1 MLEIP
6 TFSWFH
12 LKSFYW
18 LYNERGIPMWS
29 ISCEVSCVSS
39 GCWSNHQMFPL
50 SAGGP
55 HQLDCHHRLHCS
67 LKERKH
73 HSCAHPLTHSCS
85 HPCTHAPTH
94 SFIHSLFHHACMHA
108 LNHIIHLIASSSP
121 SSLFITSMLWSSSIK
136 IQKPHLYW
144 PNKFPKSP
152 CSSIISYFSKIWKN

>member
-50 SAGGP
+50 SV
-55 HQLDCHHRLHCS
+55 LVVLTNWIVIIDCIDS
-67 LKERKH
+67 LKET
-73 HSCAHPLTHSCS
+73 HP
-85 HPCTHAPTH
+85 PTH
-94 SFIHSLFHHACMHA
+94 SFIHSSTMKASFMCSPTHPFMFSPMHPPHPLIHSFTLPPCMHA
-108 LNHIIHLIASSSP
+108 RTQSYHP
-121 SSLFITSMLWSSSIK
+121 PDSLF
-136 IQKPHLYW
+136 
-144 PNKFPKSP
+144 F
-152 CSSIISYFSKIWKN
+152 SIISIHHLHALIVQYQNTKTSLVLAKQIP